1 MSSNNTSMGNII
13 GEWINSRYEF
23 KFFMPP
29 NIAPGAFEYSLK
41 TPSLYYMFNTELP
54 DEFQL
59 NVISDHIDLMGP
71 IVTEIN
77 KNPSNNIQL
86 IDNENYNISWSFT
99 ITDYNGFDNGYFVIG
114 SIDNILYNFTIISPT
129 QYSNEFTYQIDITLN
144 NNTCISQTYSIAEM
158 VLYDKYG
165 LNSTFFMN
173 KAIDYTPNINPLYQI
188 QDKSLFSIETVCPN
202 AIGSFI
208 QPELKSFD
216 FEPKSID
223 VGSLNRDVTFT
234 YGISIGSVNLYGLIG
249 FGSYF
254 GYSSMTLNNTGF
266 DSQSAGFITSTSSI
280 STEGGSLFIY
290 GGFPINGDYNVEFSK
305 GYSLTPSKKSGSII
319 KVEGVKPSSDPFTNS
334 IKNGITKSNLPILTS
349 KCKGT
354 PICGGPTQGTCND
367 VLGCICNSPWVG
379 VDCSSKVII
388 VPQPIFNTSS
398 PTIILNETASVVH
411 RYSFNK
417 WIYNSIN
424 SNVSTYSSNIVNKNG
439 STTPISVNIE
449 YFENEK
455 TIEFADQEINMKPSS
470 IKYTINIDQYPFS
483 TRLTQLQLILSATC
497 SNKEFDNTTSESSD
511 YFKLS
516 LSSRSLYGRFIRRA
530 LVDSTPITI
539 SNELLDQSLEI

>member
-1 MSSNNTSMGNII
+1 
-13 GEWINSRYEF
+13 
-23 KFFMPP
+23 
-29 NIAPGAFEYSLK
+29 
-41 TPSLYYMFNTELP
+41 
-54 DEFQL
+54 
-59 NVISDHIDLMGP
+59 
-71 IVTEIN
+71 
-77 KNPSNNIQL
+77 
-86 IDNENYNISWSFT
+86 
-99 ITDYNGFDNGYFVIG
+99 
-114 SIDNILYNFTIISPT
+114 
-129 QYSNEFTYQIDITLN
+129 
-144 NNTCISQTYSIAEM
+144 M
-158 VLYDKYG
+158 VFYDKYG

-173 KAIDYTPNINPLYQI
+173 KGLDYTPNINPLYQI
-188 QDKSLFSIETVCPN
+188 QDRSLFSIETVCPN
-202 AIGSFI
+202 AIGIKEYPIVYLTSTTL
-208 QPELKSFD
+208 EVLKCN
-216 FEPKSID
+216 D
-223 VGSLNRDVTFT
+223 VITTPTNSTFNEYKCKLTLPYGFGLPQDVL
-234 YGISIGSVNLYGLIG
+234 VNLYGLIG

-254 GYSSMTLNNTGF
+254 GYSSMTLNNTG
-266 DSQSAGFITSTSSI
+266 AGFITSTSSI
-280 STEGGSLFIY
+280 STEGGSLLIY
-290 GGFPINGDYNVEFSK
+290 GKFDISIEFNK
-305 GYSLTPSKKSGSII
+305 GYSLTPSKLSGSII
-319 KVEGVKPSSDPFTNS
+319 KVEGVKPSSDPFTIS

-388 VPQPIFNTSS
+388 VPQPVFNTSS
-398 PTIILNETASVVH
+398 PTIILNETTSIVH

-439 STTPISVNIE
+439 PTTPISVNIE

-539 SNELLDQSLEI
+539 SNELLDQSLGEIDDSHTSQSFIGINIPMNSNRKKVHIGTMLIDRRIHITILH